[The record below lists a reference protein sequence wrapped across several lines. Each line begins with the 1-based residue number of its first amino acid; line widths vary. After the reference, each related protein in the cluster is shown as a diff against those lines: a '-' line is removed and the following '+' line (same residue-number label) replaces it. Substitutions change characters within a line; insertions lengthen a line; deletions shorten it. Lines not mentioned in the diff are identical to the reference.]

1 MSDDYEQTY
10 MTHDE
15 NRDGNS
21 VTGSYSYVDPNGS
34 LITVKYIADENGYN
48 ETREVQENFVDV
60 NDKPERT
67 TTPKPTQPPRRPAP
81 SNDSDLVAKIIA
93 QLTPFIKQTVS
104 NSLSN

>member
-1 MSDDYEQTY
+1 MSDDREQTY
-10 MTHDE
+10 MTHNE
-15 NRDGNS
+15 NRDGNA

-34 LITVKYIADENGYN
+34 LITVTYTADENGYN
-48 ETREVQENFVDV
+48 ETREVQEKFVEISE
-60 NDKPERT
+60 KPKRT

>member
-1 MSDDYEQTY
+1 MSDDREQTY
-10 MTHDE
+10 MTHNE
-15 NRDGNS
+15 NRDGNA

-34 LITVKYIADENGYN
+34 LITVTYTADENGYN
-48 ETREVQENFVDV
+48 ETREVQEKFVEISE
-60 NDKPERT
+60 KPKRT

-104 NSLSN
+104 DSLSN

>member
-1 MSDDYEQTY
+1 
-10 MTHDE
+10 MTHEE
-15 NRDGNS
+15 NRDGNA

-48 ETREVQENFVDV
+48 ETREIQENFVTIGE
-60 NDKPERT
+60 KPKRPVV